1 MNEIFELLD
10 KLFELCGLHG
20 AQIAIASHIALVAL
34 AVIIAWI
41 CGYACKRL
49 LIPIIKKV
57 TARTAAKWD
66 DIVFSDK
73 VLRTACRIV
82 PAIVIWVLLPKVFY
96 LFPDVE
102 EMLKRLTAIYITVMT
117 VCLAVAL
124 IDSINKIDMAA
135 SSSTRQYIKSFT
147 GLMRVIIIFLSAII
161 VIAIAFG
168 KNPMTLIAGLGAT
181 SAILMLV
188 FKDTIEGLV
197 AGIRLT
203 SNDMV
208 HKGDWITVPTAG
220 ADGIV
225 QSITLSTVKIQ
236 NFDNTIITVS
246 PTALVNGSFQNWK
259 GMQEG
264 AGRRVKRMI
273 FFDFRYIKRMSEERL
288 KTLAD
293 KGIITAEE
301 AKGEHVNM
309 ELFRTATERMLR
321 ARPEV
326 NARMTL
332 MVRQLQ
338 ATSEGLP
345 MEIYFF
351 LKEKEW
357 VEYEHQL
364 ATIMEWI
371 YAIAPE
377 FELKIYQKYIQQ

>member
-124 IDSINKIDMAA
+124 IDSINMIDMAA

-309 ELFRTATERMLR
+309 ELFRTATEQMLR